1 MRQFPNSS
9 LVVFKLIYLFM
20 MGFPV
25 GDNVLVRL
33 ERIALS
39 VGESHPS
46 HFCEDTRSNLSENL
60 HEA

>member
-1 MRQFPNSS
+1 
-9 LVVFKLIYLFM
+9 M

>member
-1 MRQFPNSS
+1 
-9 LVVFKLIYLFM
+9 M

-25 GDNVLVRL
+25 GDNVLIGL

-46 HFCEDTRSNLSENL
+46 HFCEEDNSQ
-60 HEA
+60 